1 METKSKLPVAMS
13 AARYRRQMFRGANP
27 AHAVNDRRFQGS
39 SVSALDRGQ
48 EILIAVLCHHD
59 PAPATRLFTPPAR
72 CLFTKELSITRH
84 VLPIDTGPPLPGSVS
99 SA

>member
-39 SVSALDRGQ
+39 SVSALDRGPA
-48 EILIAVLCHHD
+48 ITGTFPIAGVLC
-59 PAPATRLFTPPAR
+59 PRLEAPP
-72 CLFTKELSITRH
+72 
-84 VLPIDTGPPLPGSVS
+84 V
-99 SA
+99 